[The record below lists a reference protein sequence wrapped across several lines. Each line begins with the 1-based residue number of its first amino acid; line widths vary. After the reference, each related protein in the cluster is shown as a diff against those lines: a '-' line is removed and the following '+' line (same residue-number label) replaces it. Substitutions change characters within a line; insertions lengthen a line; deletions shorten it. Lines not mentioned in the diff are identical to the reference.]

1 MHSKKPFKR
10 IMVVKSSKVLQD
22 LYNEI
27 IIQPKAYFIFSRYD
41 FPRYIL
47 ELHLDCKITRL
58 SCSVSTI
65 IYQALRNKY
74 NQPCYKHIILC
85 VFCLNFNY
93 AEEQISNEK

>member
-22 LYNEI
+22 VYNEI

-41 FPRYIL
+41 
-47 ELHLDCKITRL
+47 
-58 SCSVSTI
+58 
-65 IYQALRNKY
+65 
-74 NQPCYKHIILC
+74 LC

-93 AEEQISNEK
+93 AKEQISNEKWYS

>member
-22 LYNEI
+22 VYNEI

-41 FPRYIL
+41 FSP
-47 ELHLDCKITRL
+47 T
-58 SCSVSTI
+58 
-65 IYQALRNKY
+65 YQALRNKY
-74 NQPCYKHIILC
+74 NQSYYRYTILC

-93 AEEQISNEK
+93 AKEQISNEKWYS

>member
-1 MHSKKPFKR
+1 MKLNSNTKHTISYLIDMIFPDK
-10 IMVVKSSKVLQD
+10 
-22 LYNEI
+22 LY
-27 IIQPKAYFIFSRYD
+27 
-41 FPRYIL
+41 
-47 ELHLDCKITRL
+47 LDCKITRL

-65 IYQALRNKY
+65 VYQALRNKY

>member
-1 MHSKKPFKR
+1 
-10 IMVVKSSKVLQD
+10 MVVKSSKVLQD

-27 IIQPKAYFIFSRYD
+27 KFQYKAYYFIFNRYD
-41 FPRYIL
+41 FPRQGLHIL

-85 VFCLNFNY
+85 VFV
-93 AEEQISNEK
+93 